1 MKTKRFLGFGLP
13 VMLLVM
19 GLVAAASLTLAGC
32 GDDNDGDIWLADL
45 SNPFIGTWKS
55 DQASDGTRLT
65 LIGKTDGTFKYEM
78 EGVPE
83 EMGLPNE
90 GNGSYIIRED
100 VLVAYF
106 DFGLV
111 KGSVFE
117 VIDND
122 TLAVKEFMLNA
133 MTGEMYLSREA
144 VPFRRIG
151 TVSNTANQ
159 PTVLPDNIF
168 INSKKWS
175 ANIPEPEDPT
185 GETFYPTEW
194 LFRNDGTVTCTF
206 IGLGP
211 ALGFPDQED
220 APFNFSYVVSANNTL
235 VLFAES
241 WGAYEIMMFQFT
253 KKVANTINI
262 KQYALANNFV
272 AFESKYVIAEMDFA
286 LKQ

>member
-1 MKTKRFLGFGLP
+1 MRKRFIGLP
-13 VMLLVM
+13 IVLLAL
-19 GLVAAASLTLAGC
+19 GLTLIGC
-32 GDDNDGDIWLADL
+32 PTGNEDENIWLADVD
-45 SNPFIGTWKS
+45 NPFIGTWKS
-55 DQASDGTRLT
+55 DQAADGTRLT
-65 LIGKTDGTFKYEM
+65 LIGKTDGTFEYEM

-83 EMGLPNE
+83 EMDLPNE
-90 GNGSYIIRED
+90 GVGAYIIRED

-111 KGSVFE
+111 KGSVFD

-151 TVSNTANQ
+151 AASSASNQ
-159 PTVLPDNIF
+159 PTVLPNNIF

-175 ANIPEPEDPT
+175 VAIPEPEDPS
-185 GETFYPTEW
+185 GETSYPSEW

-206 IGLGP
+206 MGLGP
-211 ALGFPDQED
+211 DLGFPDQED
-220 APFNFSYVVSANNTL
+220 APFDFSYVIFGDNTL

-241 WGAYEIMMFQFT
+241 WGAFEIRMFQFT
-253 KKVANTINI
+253 GQDENPINTINV
-262 KQYALANNFV
+262 KQYALSNNFV
-272 AFESKYVIAEMDFA
+272 AFESEYVIAEMDFT